1 MLEIKTNCYEDTKVA
16 SKEVK
21 LVEHGKICK
30 TFEQRE
36 AKYLPFHRKVE
47 VPQQIDPSRQVEGE
61 RQSTI
66 RNSSWYDWAA
76 QVRDN
81 VSSIFSYAWEKKSAL
96 LLGVM
101 LASARGLGADAHL
114 QRGGTA
120 LGLLDSS
127 NATDLPSALDWRG
140 FNPANRTALPEF
152 DPSHVPSGFTDYLRK
167 VGASESLIRKVERQ
181 NARRQLS
188 ELEQVKN
195 PPARKLQDWPPL
207 PPNSLGCLSD
217 VYEKSKITSKT
228 APFYV
233 NGKLLGKQAEISIS
247 SKVKNE
253 CPKDVDNIQFHAKA
267 TGECNAASGVQTWD
281 YPASPPLLH
290 PTETA
295 DGGTADAGPPKVA
308 RCEIRNSKNILL
320 AVYPP
325 RSLAVALTADG
336 IMLDGRKNRPVHAKN
351 YLKKYLSSDSS
362 STCDDPC
369 SNTPPSVDCIKECTT
384 TVSSNP
390 SACLDVSAS
399 EVVGR
404 VEPSV
409 FGVPGQQVHLD
420 FNLNVQNN
428 CPQPI
433 KDVTYQVAISRACPP
448 DHPFL
453 TEDYTLAYNAN
464 QNLVDV
470 GALADAQNS
479 TSVYCLRMKGE
490 STTVD
495 SSSLP
500 SGLSVDISASG
511 TDATANAIVSSQE
524 KIFAILGNSPWTASC
539 DLHCPQPSSST
550 SRRLGTM
557 QVLLRGLATGIP
569 LAYTLAE
576 RFRW

>member
-101 LASARGLGADAHL
+101 LASARGLGAEARL

-127 NATDLPSALDWRG
+127 NATGLPPALDWRG
-140 FNPANRTALPEF
+140 INPVNRTALPEF
-152 DPSHVPSGFTDYLRK
+152 DPNRVPPGFTDYLRK

-195 PPARKLQDWPPL
+195 PR
-207 PPNSLGCLSD
+207 
-217 VYEKSKITSKT
+217 
-228 APFYV
+228 
-233 NGKLLGKQAEISIS
+233 
-247 SKVKNE
+247 
-253 CPKDVDNIQFHAKA
+253 
-267 TGECNAASGVQTWD
+267 
-281 YPASPPLLH
+281 
-290 PTETA
+290 
-295 DGGTADAGPPKVA
+295 
-308 RCEIRNSKNILL
+308 
-320 AVYPP
+320 
-325 RSLAVALTADG
+325 
-336 IMLDGRKNRPVHAKN
+336 
-351 YLKKYLSSDSS
+351 
-362 STCDDPC
+362 